1 MSQLQEQ
8 FKQAKAL
15 AADGQCDQALK
26 QVEALCEITDAW
38 PDLLVLKGD
47 LIQVSERGDYSLRDA
62 EEAYRQAIDID
73 PAHIEAYIEL
83 SELYSTVLQ
92 QADQARAIRQQ
103 GRNVLLDTWKRM
115 ADTGPDEDR
124 MKAIYYLVL
133 LDRLGSSRV
142 SKARQIL
149 ADLLDMQVDDQEQ
162 ISWTRW
168 DESISREELEKAG
181 R

>member
-15 AADGQCDQALK
+15 AAHGEYDQALSV
-26 QVEALCEITDAW
+26 VESLCAITDAW

-47 LIQVSERGDYSLRDA
+47 LIQVSQQGEYSLQDA
-62 EEAYRQAIDID
+62 EDAYRQAIDID

-83 SELYSTVLQ
+83 SELYATVLEQ
-92 QADQARAIRQQ
+92 PQRARDIRQQ
-103 GRNVLLDTWKRM
+103 GRNVLLDAWKRM
-115 ADTGPDEDR
+115 AETGPDEDR

-133 LDRLGSSRV
+133 LDRLGPDKV
-142 SKARQIL
+142 CKARQLL
-149 ADLLDMQVDDQEQ
+149 AELLDIRLDDQEQ
-162 ISWTRW
+162 ISWPRW
-168 DESISREELEKAG
+168 HESISREELENAG